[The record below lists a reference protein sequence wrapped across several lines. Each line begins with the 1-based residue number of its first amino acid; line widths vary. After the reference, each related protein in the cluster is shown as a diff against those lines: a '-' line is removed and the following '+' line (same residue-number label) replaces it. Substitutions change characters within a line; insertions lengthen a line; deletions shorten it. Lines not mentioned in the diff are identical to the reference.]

1 MQDKEYIA
9 YKAVLAIK
17 EVLTTTHKFTEP
29 EAAQQVMNLYKTEN
43 SSILSWVSQKK
54 ISTDHMKETKFDELF
69 AEYGVW
75 CDVNGYKRVGS
86 SRFEQELSEEFNL
99 KREDDYL
106 IDK

>member
-1 MQDKEYIA
+1 
-9 YKAVLAIK
+9 
-17 EVLTTTHKFTEP
+17 
-29 EAAQQVMNLYKTEN
+29 
-43 SSILSWVSQKK
+43 
-54 ISTDHMKETKFDELF
+54 MKETKFDELF

-99 KREDDYL
+99 KHEDDYL